1 MNKKLNYF
9 ITGGT
14 GSFSKAF
21 IKNLIKRK
29 NYKKIIIFSRDE
41 YKQEKLKEIEYI
53 KKNVSKFRF
62 FIGDV
67 RDIDRLRSAIQEDI
81 DVVIHTAA
89 LKQVP
94 TSEYNPFETIKT
106 NILGAQNVIQVSL
119 EKNIKKV
126 VALSTDKACA
136 PINLYGATKLAA
148 DKLFVSANL
157 FKGKKRTIFSVVRY
171 GNVFGSRGS
180 VVPIFLKQKNR
191 KYFTVTDKRMTRF
204 SITLEEAVKFV
215 IDCIKNMKGS
225 EIFVPKIPSYRILD
239 LVKAI
244 DKNKKIKII
253 GIRPGEK
260 LHEEMITVHDS
271 LYTTEKKNYFIINPK
286 KNSNYNSKI
295 FSYNSFD
302 NSDYLKEQLL
312 RKQVTQFHLKN
323 E

>member
-14 GSFSKAF
+14 GSFSKEF
-21 IKNLIKRK
+21 IKNLVKKK
-29 NYKKIIIFSRDE
+29 NFKKIIVFSRDE
-41 YKQEKLKEIEYI
+41 FKQEKLKEQDYVRQ
-53 KKNVSKFRF
+53 NFSKFRF

-67 RDIDRLRSAIQEDI
+67 RDIDRLRSAIQEDVDI
-81 DVVIHTAA
+81 VIHTAA

-106 NILGAQNVIQVSL
+106 NILGAQNIIQVCL

-126 VALSTDKACA
+126 LALSTDKACA
-136 PINLYGATKLAA
+136 PINLYGATKLAS

-157 FKGKKRTIFSVVRY
+157 FKGKRKTIFSVVRY

-180 VVPIFLKQKNR
+180 VVPLFLKQKKNNF
-191 KYFTVTDKRMTRF
+191 FTVTDNRMTRF
-204 SITLEEAVKFV
+204 SITLNEAVNFV
-215 IDCIKNMKGS
+215 NLCIDNMKGS
-225 EIFVPKIPSYRILD
+225 EIFVPKIPSYKITD

-244 DKNKKIKII
+244 DKTKKIKIV

-271 LYTTEKKNYFIINPK
+271 LYTVEKKNYYMILTKKIN
-286 KNSNYNSKI
+286 KNQKI
-295 FSYNSFD
+295 FSYNSFE
-302 NSDYLKEQLL
+302 NKNFLKIEKLK
-312 RKQVTQFHLKN
+312 KQIKVFSPENK
-323 E
+323 

>member
-1 MNKKLNYF
+1 MKKKLNYF

-14 GSFSKAF
+14 GSFSKQF
-21 IKNLIKRK
+21 IKNLVKI
-29 NYKKIIIFSRDE
+29 NNFNKIIIFSRDE
-41 YKQEKLKEIEYI
+41 FKQEKLKEIDFI
-53 KKNVSKFRF
+53 KKNISKFRF

-67 RDIDRLRSAIQEDI
+67 RDIDRLRSAIQDDI
-81 DVVIHTAA
+81 DIVIHAAA

-94 TSEYNPFETIKT
+94 TAEYNPFETIKT
-106 NILGAQNVIQVSL
+106 NILGAQNVIQVCL

-180 VVPIFLKQKNR
+180 VVPIFLKQKNQNF
-191 KYFTVTDKRMTRF
+191 FTVTDKKMTRF

-215 IDCIKNMKGS
+215 FTCIKNMKGS

-244 DKNKKIKII
+244 DKTKKVKII

-271 LYTTEKKNYFIINPK
+271 LYTVEKKDYFIINPK
-286 KNSNYNSKI
+286 KNSNQNTKI
-295 FSYNSFD
+295 FSYNSFE
-302 NSDYLKEQLL
+302 NKDYLEDNLL
-312 RKQVTQFHLKN
+312 KKLVTDFHLKN

>member
-1 MNKKLNYF
+1 MSKKLNYF

-53 KKNVSKFRF
+53 KKNISKFRF

-271 LYTTEKKNYFIINPK
+271 LYTTEKKKYFIINPK
-286 KNSNYNSKI
+286 KNSNYSSKI